1 MTNPTITSVFGLSI
15 PEPLLTMALT
25 HKSYASENPG
35 ATDNERLEFLGDAVI
50 ELAYTEYLYRA
61 YPHRSEGEL
70 TVARSTAVSESSLAR
85 LAQALELG
93 SYVRLGRGEDKSG
106 GRQRDSVLADA
117 FEALV
122 GALYLGHGWHAARDF
137 VVAQLADLADPA
149 AKDYKGHL
157 QELIQASSQQVPL
170 YRVLKE
176 SGPDHDKVFTVEV
189 VHRGRR
195 LGQGCGRSKKEAE
208 QKAAAEALNL
218 MQVRPSD

>member
-1 MTNPTITSVFGLSI
+1 MTNPAITSVFGLSI

-176 SGPDHDKVFTVEV
+176 SG
-189 VHRGRR
+189 
-195 LGQGCGRSKKEAE
+195 S
-208 QKAAAEALNL
+208 
-218 MQVRPSD
+218 RPR